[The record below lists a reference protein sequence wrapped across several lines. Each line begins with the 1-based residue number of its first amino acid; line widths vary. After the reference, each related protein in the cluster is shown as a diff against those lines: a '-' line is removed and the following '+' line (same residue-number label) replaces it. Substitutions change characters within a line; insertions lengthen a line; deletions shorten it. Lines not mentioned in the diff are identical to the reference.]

1 MLQPTTQD
9 IIKIVRTYAYQSGM
23 SMSEFAKKAGVSK
36 AWLSKLKH
44 GDREI
49 SLQLAEKILNAAGYT
64 IILKHGHDVTEA
76 DKKTYEVI
84 NESELDKKDKENSE
98 VNKLIDK
105 NKKILDHEQKNQA
118 SSRLKKVIL
127 SEHE

>member
-1 MLQPTTQD
+1 MLQPTTKD

-36 AWLSKLKH
+36 AWLSKLKR

-64 IILKHGHDVTEA
+64 IILKHQHDVSEA
-76 DKKTYEVI
+76 DKKTYQTI
-84 NESELDKKDKENSE
+84 GDSELDKKDKENSE

-105 NKKILDHEQKNQA
+105 NKKILDHEQKQQA
-118 SSRLKKVIL
+118 SKSRLRKVL
-127 SEHE
+127 SNQE